1 MCQKYFVRNRICG
14 RAIAAHSRP
23 AGPMPGRKAGA
34 GDRDDPVLQRFSHQ
48 IEAFRTAAKDTH
60 ARYGARRTAADRET
74 RAT

>member
-14 RAIAAHSRP
+14 RAATAYSRP
-23 AGPMPGRKAGA
+23 AEPMPGTKAGA
-34 GDRDDPVLQRFSHQ
+34 GDRDGSVLQRFSHQ

-74 RAT
+74 RTT